1 MASSKYYYDR
11 DDGGY
16 PESLY
21 DAVDARDLLVKFP
34 KDVLDL
40 GTVAGELSKEAAEK
54 LGLKAGTPVAEGGVD
69 AYVGAIGL
77 GVVEPGKM
85 ALITGSSRHDRAE
98 CETHP
103 LSRLLG
109 RLHGRHDPWAVHRR
123 GRTGLNGLHL
133 GLVQE
138 PVRRRRGRR
147 GQRAWCRHLRRP
159 DRTGE
164 PRTHRFGRPDR
175 ARLLSGQSLALYRPP
190 GARHDVGTDPEPYPW
205 TCLPRHHRGHLLRY
219 GEHPAHHA
227 RARFRAQAQ
236 RRLRWTGQERAVDA
250 DACRRVER
258 ADLVHQSERGPRPR
272 LGDAG
277 RHRGRYLPR
286 HPGRGREHGPHCRHH
301 RARPWAP
308 RGVQILRGPLYG
320 SISADEGAYAQDG
333 ALRRRQNT
341 RGGGVSYMGEQR
353 IEAALRE
360 ATDTQNVN
368 IGAGALTSVPDVF
381 RESFGD
387 SSAVVVADGNTFEV
401 AGKEVRRR
409 LERAGHTMIESYV
422 FPAEPPLYAE
432 YGNVEQ
438 LRGSLRE
445 HDAIPVAVG
454 SGTINDIVKRSAHE
468 CERPYMCVATAASM
482 DGYTAFGAS
491 IEKDGLK
498 QTLSCPAPRAV
509 VADLEV
515 LEQAPK
521 DMTASGY
528 ADLLGKVTSGAD
540 WLVADALEVEK
551 IEPTGWSLV
560 QDHLRGW
567 TDSPAEL
574 RAGDQESTERLMEGL
589 ILSGLGMQSYQ
600 SSRTASGAEH
610 QFSHLWEMEG
620 LGHGEG
626 HEGTSL

>member
-1 MASSKYYYDR
+1 
-11 DDGGY
+11 
-16 PESLY
+16 
-21 DAVDARDLLVKFP
+21 
-34 KDVLDL
+34 
-40 GTVAGELSKEAAEK
+40 
-54 LGLKAGTPVAEGGVD
+54 
-69 AYVGAIGL
+69 
-77 GVVEPGKM
+77 
-85 ALITGSSRHDRAE
+85 
-98 CETHP
+98 
-103 LSRLLG
+103 
-109 RLHGRHDPWAVHRR
+109 
-123 GRTGLNGLHL
+123 
-133 GLVQE
+133 
-138 PVRRRRGRR
+138 
-147 GQRAWCRHLRRP
+147 
-159 DRTGE
+159 
-164 PRTHRFGRPDR
+164 
-175 ARLLSGQSLALYRPP
+175 
-190 GARHDVGTDPEPYPW
+190 
-205 TCLPRHHRGHLLRY
+205 
-219 GEHPAHHA
+219 
-227 RARFRAQAQ
+227 
-236 RRLRWTGQERAVDA
+236 
-250 DACRRVER
+250 
-258 ADLVHQSERGPRPR
+258 
-272 LGDAG
+272 
-277 RHRGRYLPR
+277 
-286 HPGRGREHGPHCRHH
+286 
-301 RARPWAP
+301 
-308 RGVQILRGPLYG
+308 
-320 SISADEGAYAQDG
+320 
-333 ALRRRQNT
+333 
-341 RGGGVSYMGEQR
+341 MGEQR

-409 LERAGHTMIESYV
+409 LERAGHTMIEPYV

-432 YGNVEQ
+432 YGNVEK
-438 LRGSLRE
+438 LRESLRE

-626 HEGTSL
+626 HEGTSLSHGFKVGVGTVAIAALYELVLERDLGDLDIETLRDSWPTREAMERSVRAQHTSPDLERGAVEQTLAKYISAGELAQRLELLRDVWPGLRENVRLQLMPVEQIREMLYTAGCPTGPVEIGLRWNDFEATYLRARTIRKRYTVLDLAFETGIIEECVDELFAPDGFWSRAAASQAGVDGARLVGSFRSDVREKHDDR